1 MQTPDFKKQ
10 YMYIPKLSWD
20 ACSRRSNDRRDFFP
34 LAPTPHDE
42 ECTQA
47 GQDIQDNIKECR
59 ALIGQLIRV
68 HGEPPDGA
76 EFILIRN
83 DHEFGTYYEAGIFY
97 AMMTE
102 EEMEEADQDETPSLL
117 YAQKCESGIPD
128 KWDAEALAEL
138 VEVGHTKYLP
148 KEPAKVVKHQGK
160 VINLKSE
167 TA

>member
-1 MQTPDFKKQ
+1 
-10 YMYIPKLSWD
+10 MYLQKLSWD
-20 ACSRRSNDRRDFFP
+20 AAARRCNDRREFFS

-47 GQDIQDNIKECR
+47 GQDIPDNIKECT

-68 HGEPPDGA
+68 HGEPPEGA

-97 AMMTE
+97 MMPPE
-102 EEMEEADQDETPSLL
+102 EDFESENEEFESPSME

-128 KWDAEALAEL
+128 KWDAEAIKEL
-138 VEVGHTKYLP
+138 TEGEHTRFMP
-148 KEPAKVVKHQGK
+148 KQPGKVVKHVGK
-160 VINLKSE
+160 VINIKI
-167 TA
+167 